1 MSAGTSKTEVSVEC
15 KAAKCDLYL
24 KSGTIAE
31 SLGDLFQFDL
41 TLWTYD
47 KDLDLE
53 DLVGQP
59 LAIKVENSNN
69 ERWFHGLV
77 CEFTMVMSVRK
88 IRYYR
93 AVVRPELWTLS
104 QRAGCQVFEA
114 KSVTDIIK
122 KCLQDGGID
131 VGDIARS
138 KVKFDHCVQYRE
150 TDLNF
155 VSRLMER
162 HGLYYFFD
170 HSQSKHKLHV
180 AGSMSDHKD
189 TGTFPFV
196 DDPGKGDDT
205 YTIETWEATSRLR
218 TSSYQVEGTK
228 NLTRKS
234 EKKSDKS
241 RFKVSGASKLKIE
254 DFEPVS
260 EYEEPFLSE
269 LARVRIEA
277 ADASAEEY
285 RGTTKSLQIEAGRLF
300 TLKGHPRRDQCKK
313 YLVVSTAHEIE
324 GVDPTGDEP
333 TDHNIPCDFVTS
345 FAAIDAKTPFRP
357 QVRYTKPSVTG
368 PQLATVVEETD
379 KYGRVKVAFHWG
391 SAKGE
396 LTSYWSRV
404 SQNWA
409 GKQWGGV
416 FLPHKGHEVIVE
428 FVDGDPD
435 QPLVTGRVYNKDA
448 MPPLTLPADKESSII
463 RDHGANE
470 YRMDG
475 KDGAQRVRVYSPHKK
490 SEIIIGKDE
499 KSAGHIYLSEGDEL
513 IHFKGNSDETIDVN
527 KTEEVGGDKKV
538 TVKGKCDEL
547 TTKDHTL
554 EVQANYKIDTAEN
567 WTVEI
572 GGDTSHYVVGDMTDT
587 IDGKT
592 SEVVAKDKKV
602 VVKGKCEEQT
612 TEDHSLEVQANYT
625 LDTTKTVTVKSKDHL
640 TEVEDEMTQKAD
652 DFTTD
657 VKKYTLEAEQAIMKL
672 KSKLEQQAN
681 DMKLN
686 AKKSFELKT
695 KNGTINCSGSLT
707 LKGKTITCNGGSLV
721 VK

>member
-1 MSAGTSKTEVSVEC
+1 MKRG
-15 KAAKCDLYL
+15 
-24 KSGTIAE
+24 
-31 SLGDLFQFDL
+31 
-41 TLWTYD
+41 
-47 KDLDLE
+47 
-53 DLVGQP
+53 VGRGVP
-59 LAIKVENSNN
+59 DD
-69 ERWFHGLV
+69 GLPQD
-77 CEFTMVMSVRK
+77 E
-88 IRYYR
+88 
-93 AVVRPELWTLS
+93 AVVHLRA
-104 QRAGCQVFEA
+104 QR
-114 KSVTDIIK
+114 
-122 KCLQDGGID
+122 
-131 VGDIARS
+131 
-138 KVKFDHCVQYRE
+138 
-150 TDLNF
+150 
-155 VSRLMER
+155 R
-162 HGLYYFFD
+162 H
-170 HSQSKHKLHV
+170 
-180 AGSMSDHKD
+180 
-189 TGTFPFV
+189 
-196 DDPGKGDDT
+196 
-205 YTIETWEATSRLR
+205 
-218 TSSYQVEGTK
+218 
-228 NLTRKS
+228 N
-234 EKKSDKS
+234 
-241 RFKVSGASKLKIE
+241 
-254 DFEPVS
+254 
-260 EYEEPFLSE
+260 
-269 LARVRIEA
+269 
-277 ADASAEEY
+277 
-285 RGTTKSLQIEAGRLF
+285 
-300 TLKGHPRRDQCKK
+300 RRD
-313 YLVVSTAHEIE
+313 
-324 GVDPTGDEP
+324 GVL
-333 TDHNIPCDFVTS
+333 
-345 FAAIDAKTPFRP
+345 
-357 QVRYTKPSVTG
+357 TG

-695 KNGTINCSGSLT
+695 KNGTVKCSGSLT